1 MVFWWIIVQ
10 GFNCVSNTFVQ
21 YHNIDLVSSKNVDI
35 ICHKIALKEA
45 KWSTNNTI
53 DVIPIS
59 THRTTQEAAQKQ
71 DAAVYKRRLIQ
82 SALRVWANDALVVGL
97 QRSYTIGENS
107 TMFKNSNEQSINQY
121 HF

>member
-1 MVFWWIIVQ
+1 M
-10 GFNCVSNTFVQ
+10 
-21 YHNIDLVSSKNVDI
+21 DI

-82 SALRVWANDALVVGL
+82 SALRVCFSLHLVL
-97 QRSYTIGENS
+97 KYSYEIIYKYKQ
-107 TMFKNSNEQSINQY
+107 MMLW
-121 HF
+121 